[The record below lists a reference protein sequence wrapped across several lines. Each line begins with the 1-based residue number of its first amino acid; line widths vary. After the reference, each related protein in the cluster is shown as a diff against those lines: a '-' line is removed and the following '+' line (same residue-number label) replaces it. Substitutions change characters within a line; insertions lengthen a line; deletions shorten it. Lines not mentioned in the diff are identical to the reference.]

1 MIILFKLYGTE
12 RLVKYV
18 KVLHVSIKSIK
29 PMQKYAYIIESYAC
43 ILKIFVTAL
52 DLSINILI
60 SFGTC
65 STTNYQNK

>member
-1 MIILFKLYGTE
+1 M
-12 RLVKYV
+12 
-18 KVLHVSIKSIK
+18 HASIKSIK
-29 PMQKYAYIIESYAC
+29 PMQKYAYITESFAC
-43 ILKIFVTAL
+43 ILEIFVTAI